1 MFLSDSFSMN
11 HHGHL
16 TVGGCDT
23 LDLVQEFGTPL
34 YVLDENKIRKTCQL
48 YQDSIQQYYNG
59 KGRALYASKTFSCK
73 EICRIVQQE
82 GMGLDVVSGGE
93 LYTALQTGFPPELIH
108 FHGNNKTV
116 HELEFAL
123 DSNVGHFVVD
133 NLTELHTL
141 NMLAHQYGKTA
152 DISLR
157 IKPGVDAHTYEAV
170 MTGQIDSKFGFAL
183 ETGEALEAVRVAVS
197 LKNVRLK
204 GLHNHIGSQIFD
216 ISPFQE
222 AARVMIAF
230 IAQIKQETGT
240 IMEELNLGG
249 GFGIKYLSKDRP
261 VPYDAYMKEISQT
274 IFDTCQKFGVD
285 IPYIY
290 MEPGRS
296 IVGEAGLTLYQIG
309 SIKQIPNVRTYVS
322 VDGGMTDNPRYALYQ
337 SEYTVLA
344 AAKPDAEPT
353 QTVTIAGR
361 CCESGDLIQEH
372 IQMPDLQPGD
382 ILAVLC
388 TGAYNYSMASNYNRV
403 PRPAVVIVKDGVP
416 RLAIRRESYEDLV
429 RNDL

>member
-1 MFLSDSFSMN
+1 MFLSDTFSVN
-11 HHGHL
+11 ERGHL

-23 LDLVQEFGTPL
+23 IDLAGEFGTPL
-34 YVLDENKIRKTCQL
+34 YVLDENKIRSTCRM
-48 YQDSIQQYYNG
+48 YQDSIQQYYHG
-59 KGRALYASKTFSCK
+59 KGCALYASKTFSCK

-82 GMGLDVVSGGE
+82 GLGLDVVSGGE
-93 LYTALQTGFPPELIH
+93 LYTALEAGFPPERIH
-108 FHGNNKTV
+108 FHGSNKTA
-116 HELEFAL
+116 HEIQFAL
-123 DSNVGHFVVD
+123 DAGVGHFVVD

-141 NMLAHQYGKTA
+141 DAMARQMGKTA

-157 IKPGVDAHTYEAV
+157 IKPGIDAHTHEAV

-183 ETGEALEAVRVAVS
+183 ETGEALEAVRAAIA
-197 LKNVRLK
+197 LQNVCLK

-216 ISPFQE
+216 VAPFQE
-222 AARVMIAF
+222 AARVMTNF
-230 IAQIKQETGT
+230 IAQIKKETGT
-240 IMEELNLGG
+240 AIEELNLGG
-249 GFGIKYLSKDRP
+249 GFGIKYTENDQP
-261 VPYDAYMKEISQT
+261 VPYDAYMREISQT
-274 IFDTCQKFGVD
+274 IFQNCEDLGIE

-309 SIKQIPNVRTYVS
+309 SVKHIPNVRTYVS
-322 VDGGMTDNPRYALYQ
+322 VDGGMTDNPRYALYG

-344 AAKPDAEPT
+344 AAQPDAPAT

-372 IQMPDLQPGD
+372 IPLPQVQPGD

-403 PRPAVVIVKDGVP
+403 PRPAVVMVRDGVP

-429 RNDL
+429 RNDV

>member
-1 MFLSDSFSMN
+1 MFLSDSFSQN
-11 HHGHL
+11 HRGHL

-23 LDLVQEFGTPL
+23 LDLAREFGTPL
-34 YVLDENKIRKTCQL
+34 YVLDENKIRNTCRM
-48 YQDSIQQYYNG
+48 YQDSIQQYYHG

-116 HELEFAL
+116 YELELAL

-141 NMLAHQYGKTA
+141 NRLAHQYGKTA
-152 DISLR
+152 NISLR
-157 IKPGVDAHTYEAV
+157 IKPGIDAHTHEAV

-183 ETGEALEAVRVAVS
+183 ETGEALEAVKAAAA
-197 LKNVRLK
+197 LKNVCLK
-204 GLHNHIGSQIFD
+204 GVHNHIGSQIFD
-216 ISPFQE
+216 VAPFQE
-222 AARVMIAF
+222 AARVMTRF
-230 IAQIKQETGT
+230 IAQIKAETGVA
-240 IMEELNLGG
+240 IEELNLGG
-249 GFGIKYLSKDRP
+249 GFGIKYTPNDQP
-261 VPYDAYMKEISQT
+261 VPYSDYMKEISQT
-274 IFDTCQKFGVD
+274 IFSCCQELGID

-296 IVGEAGLTLYQIG
+296 IVGEAGLTLYQVG
-309 SIKQIPNVRTYVS
+309 SVKHIPNVRTYVS

-344 AAKPDAEPT
+344 AEKPDVPPT

-372 IQMPDLQPGD
+372 IPLPDIYPGD

-403 PRPAVVIVKDGVP
+403 PRAAVVMVKDGVP
-416 RLAIRRESYEDLV
+416 RLAVRRESYEDLV